1 MWLESTSICVEMT
14 GHPARDDYKTF
25 RTSLVCDKNLIHSTS
40 NKHALTVNNY
50 SLPVSFH
57 FKIVLLQS
65 QLKIQPNIYYSEQF
79 SIEGPTK
86 DKVHS
91 LANHK
96 IHHLIPLANHSIN
109 HLIPLVNHKESTQP
123 SEPIKTWKTCSWRKG
138 RENVWM
144 TQLDLFFF
152 WMKKLHLF
160 FDPTLGCGNA
170 TTKQL
175 GITFNTQVKTAL
187 SFKARSQNM
196 LHKNCP

>member
-86 DKVHS
+86 DKVLS

-109 HLIPLVNHKESTQP
+109 HLIPLANHKESTQP

-144 TQLDLFFF
+144 TQLDLFFLLDEKVTPFF
-152 WMKKLHLF
+152 WPNLRVWWCNNK
-160 FDPTLGCGNA
+160 A
-170 TTKQL
+170 T
-175 GITFNTQVKTAL
+175 GYYF
-187 SFKARSQNM
+187 
-196 LHKNCP
+196 